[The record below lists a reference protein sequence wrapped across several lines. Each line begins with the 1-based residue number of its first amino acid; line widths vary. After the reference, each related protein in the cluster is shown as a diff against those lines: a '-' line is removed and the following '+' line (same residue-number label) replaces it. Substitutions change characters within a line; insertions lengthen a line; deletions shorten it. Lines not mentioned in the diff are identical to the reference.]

1 MSLVESATQTM
12 PVAPAP
18 AAGPRS
24 VLLQRLWAIVLLA
37 CGAGAASSHELE
49 VSSPTFRD
57 GEVVSRVHLMNRYGC
72 VGENRSPAVSW
83 SNVPP
88 GTRSFAVTLYDPDA
102 TTGSGWWHWIVYD
115 IPESARSLPA
125 GLAQGLGR
133 ALPGRAAQAANDF
146 GDRGYGG
153 PCPPRGERPHRYVL
167 TVHALRVETIA
178 VPHQAS
184 PAFVRYRIYG
194 NRIGSGS
201 IAATF
206 GR

>member
-1 MSLVESATQTM
+1 MSLVESAIRKLSI
-12 PVAPAP
+12 ALAP
-18 AAGPRS
+18 AAGSRP
-24 VLLQRLWAIVLLA
+24 VLRHLLSAIVLMA
-37 CGAGAASSHELE
+37 CGATTASTHEME

-57 GEVVSRVHLMNRYGC
+57 GEVVPRLHLMNRYGC
-72 VGENRSPAVSW
+72 LGENRSPAVSW

-115 IPESARSLPA
+115 IPASTRSLTA
-125 GLAQGLGR
+125 GLEQGIGR
-133 ALPGRAAQAANDF
+133 GLPGRAAQASNDF

-167 TVHALRVETIA
+167 TVHALRVETLA

-184 PAFVRYRIYG
+184 PAFVRYRIWG
-194 NRIGSGS
+194 NRIGAGS
-201 IAATF
+201 IAAKF
-206 GR
+206 GH